1 MGDTYELKTEDG
13 HTFESKVQPL
23 LASGFVGSHK
33 FVSHMFEE
41 REDGFP
47 LLNDSDESTIVP
59 GMYLCGPAVRH
70 GNENFCFI
78 YKYRQRFAIIAQSIA
93 SSMGIDTV
101 EFVDA
106 YRRWGMYLDDL
117 SCCGQECL
125 TC

>member
-1 MGDTYELKTEDG
+1 
-13 HTFESKVQPL
+13 
-23 LASGFVGSHK
+23 
-33 FVSHMFEE
+33 MFEK
-41 REDGFP
+41 RDDGFP
-47 LLNDSDESTIVP
+47 LLSDSDESTIVP

-93 SSMGIDTV
+93 SSMGIETD